1 MMRSTLRHK
10 VLGSLLAVLGLFILL
25 ASYAL
30 YHVQRPFFE
39 EIEHN
44 EVSDQLT
51 RTLHLIDD
59 DRKMLEAFLLD
70 WATWDDT
77 WQFVHDRNQQF
88 RQSNLATDYF
98 GSRGFSFVIF
108 INNQREFVWARAYDS
123 NGQGAAIDKLVPV
136 PPEADSPLLSPGI
149 FNEIASGFTATP
161 AGPAFVSSAPILRSS
176 GKGPAGGHLI
186 AGILFDSNKLAQ
198 MNFQLSADIGLIP
211 FRNDS
216 LSLDDRASVEMQVL
230 LDATMHVI
238 AGDEQVHALTVIRDL
253 SAKPLSV
260 LRVSRPRE
268 VIALGNRAFQ
278 GSLVLLVCAALV
290 VLATLWFLLRGMVL
304 SRVEQLTRIMVESRE
319 EQSVSDFGTILDE
332 TIEALKHWRGNMSP
346 AARSDEIGQLVHAFE
361 NLSTAL
367 QKTTLDIWKI
377 AHLDGLTSLPNRRLY
392 FERLYQQVEQARI
405 SDSKLAVLFLDLD
418 DFKHVNDGLGHNAG
432 DEVLIQVGNRLKP
445 LLNLPK
451 RMNCD
456 ADVTE
461 ATELHQDMVARIGG
475 DEFVVM
481 LLGDYLEDRVEDTAA
496 RIVNEISK
504 PFHLGADLVSIGAS
518 VGIAVFPRDGTSVD
532 SLVQHADVA
541 MYAAKQCG
549 KNAWQR
555 YDAASTKLRDMPGT
569 GTFRKRRS

>member
-1 MMRSTLRHK
+1 MMQLTLRHK
-10 VLGSLLAVLGLFILL
+10 VLGSLLVVLGLFILL

-44 EVSDQLT
+44 EVSDQLN
-51 RTLHLIDD
+51 RTFHLIDD

-77 WQFVHDRNQQF
+77 WQFAKDRNQQYQ
-88 RQSNLATDYF
+88 QSNLATDYF
-98 GSRGFSFVIF
+98 GNRGFSFVIF
-108 INNQREFVWARAYDS
+108 VNNRREFVWAEAYDS
-123 NGQGAAIDKLVPV
+123 NGQGGPIGRVFPD
-136 PPEADSPLLSPGI
+136 PPDADNPLLSPGI
-149 FNEIASGFTATP
+149 FNEIASGFTDTP
-161 AGPAFVSSAPILRSS
+161 AGPALVSSAPILQSS
-176 GKGPAGGHLI
+176 GQGPASGHLI
-186 AGILFDSNKLAQ
+186 AGILFDSHKLAQ
-198 MNFQLSADIGLIP
+198 MNLQLSAEVKLVP
-211 FRNDS
+211 FRDDS
-216 LSLDDRASVEMQVL
+216 LALGDGASAETQDL
-230 LDATMHVI
+230 LDETMHVV
-238 AGDEQVHALTVIRDL
+238 AGDENIHALAVIRDL
-253 SAKPLSV
+253 SSRPLSV
-260 LRVSRPRE
+260 LNVSRPRD

-278 GSLVLLVCAALV
+278 GSLILLVCAALV

-332 TIEALKHWRGNMSP
+332 TIQALKHWRDNMSP
-346 AARSDEIGQLVHAFE
+346 AARKDEIGQLVHAFE

-392 FERLYQQVEQARI
+392 FERLYQQVEQARMA
-405 SDSKLAVLFLDLD
+405 DSKLAVLFLDLD
-418 DFKHVNDGLGHNAG
+418 DFKEVNDGLGHNAG
-432 DEVLIQVGNRLKP
+432 DEVLKQVANRLKP

-481 LLGDYLEDRVEDTAA
+481 LLGDSLDSRVEETAA
-496 RIVNEISK
+496 SIVNEISK
-504 PFHLGADLVSIGAS
+504 PFHVKADSVTIGAS
-518 VGIAVFPRDGTSVD
+518 VGIAIFPRDGDSVD
-532 SLVQHADVA
+532 NLVQHADVA

-555 YDAASTKLRDMPGT
+555 YDAESKELRNMPGT
-569 GTFRKRRS
+569 GTFRKRRK